1 MRVNEFDYAVEILKR
16 NYDRALSIGYV
27 KMQIA
32 WALYK
37 TWQFFDSR
45 ARKLKGRTD
54 NA

>member
-27 KMQIA
+27 KMPIA

-37 TWQFFDSR
+37 TWRFFDSR
-45 ARKLKGRTD
+45 ARKLKGSTY